1 VNYKGFVG
9 ECQARF
15 RITPFSLWEKGW
27 EEGMLMAAKPQSLT
41 PCPSP
46 SRRGELLLAIISNCF
61 DRATS
66 QRFLAS
72 YELGFIFR
80 LLTDVGIGALER
92 AGEVFWGSL
101 AADITIDAGRINVE
115 GAVRVLFNF
124 IVWVRHESA
133 DYAD

>member
-1 VNYKGFVG
+1 MSGKVSDYSLLPLG
-9 ECQARF
+9 EGLGR
-15 RITPFSLWEKGW
+15 GYVD
-27 EEGMLMAAKPQSLT
+27 AAKPQSLT
-41 PCPSP
+41 RCPSP
-46 SRRGELLLAIISNCF
+46 SGRGELLLSIVANCF
-61 DRATS
+61 ERATS

-72 YELGFIFR
+72 YGLGFIFR

-92 AGEVFWGSL
+92 AGEVSWGSL